1 MKKNILNTI
10 ICILILAVLPFSA
23 FAQKKA
29 AAEQVSIRFSV
40 VDAAGD
46 PVPGAE
52 ITVGEGLGRY
62 TTDSDGRVS
71 INCAVSDN
79 VRVQMNG
86 YKSVSIR
93 AGVLVDSDSVVLVP
107 DVLFAGDTDD
117 IILPYSTLKKRFSLG
132 STVTRRNWRTR
143 ERTTIILPAI

>member
-52 ITVGEGLGRY
+52 ITVG
-62 TTDSDGRVS
+62 
-71 INCAVSDN
+71 A
-79 VRVQMNG
+79 
-86 YKSVSIR
+86 IR
-93 AGVLVDSDSVVLVP
+93 LIPTG
-107 DVLFAGDTDD
+107 
-117 IILPYSTLKKRFSLG
+117 
-132 STVTRRNWRTR
+132 
-143 ERTTIILPAI
+143 E